1 MRNFKLKIVA
11 LLFAIGFWF
20 FVLSQQKFLLTME
33 VPLVVSRVPEVLAI
47 VSTPP
52 KMISI
57 QVSGYVLDLLRVR
70 ADKDGISVVVN
81 AQDVEQ
87 GWSHFTISQENFYAP
102 EHPNVQYVEG
112 DRIRSLDVEFD
123 TKVVRKI
130 PVRLQADFE
139 CASGYTFVETPK
151 ISPQEIEV
159 SGARATLMALEY
171 LYTKTSNHKDL
182 MKNSKFDLEIQ
193 SDSLPAYVQLK
204 DSIVQVELFVQEIA
218 TKTFEKVPVHLIGVY
233 DKTKYSL
240 EPAFAEV
247 EIVGG
252 KEVLKEIRFEEL
264 DLFIEFSRFAI
275 ENTESLPASVRFSKN
290 IKGLQ
295 IRPENFSL
303 LERKDSLA
311 VQGESVSEA
320 P

>member
-87 GWSHFTISQENFYAP
+87 GWTHFTISQENFYAP
-102 EHPNVQYVEG
+102 DHPNVQYVEG

-151 ISPQEIEV
+151 INPQEIEV
-159 SGARATLMALEY
+159 SGARATLMALEH
-171 LYTKTSNHKDL
+171 LYTETSNHKDL
-182 MKNSKFDLEIQ
+182 TKNSKFDLKMQ
-193 SDSLPAYVQLK
+193 LDSLPAYVQLK
-204 DSIVQVELFVQEIA
+204 DSVVQVELFVQEIA

-233 DKTKYSL
+233 DKAKYSL
-240 EPAFAEV
+240 EPAVAEV

-295 IRPENFSL
+295 IRPEKFSL

>member
-102 EHPNVQYVEG
+102 DHPNVQYVEG

-130 PVRLQADFE
+130 PVRLQADGKQENKNFE
-139 CASGYTFVETPK
+139 LQKRKTAGTFRTADRICGLGCVS
-151 ISPQEIEV
+151 ISYA
-159 SGARATLMALEY
+159 GT
-171 LYTKTSNHKDL
+171 
-182 MKNSKFDLEIQ
+182 
-193 SDSLPAYVQLK
+193 
-204 DSIVQVELFVQEIA
+204 
-218 TKTFEKVPVHLIGVY
+218 
-233 DKTKYSL
+233 
-240 EPAFAEV
+240 
-247 EIVGG
+247 
-252 KEVLKEIRFEEL
+252 
-264 DLFIEFSRFAI
+264 
-275 ENTESLPASVRFSKN
+275 
-290 IKGLQ
+290 
-295 IRPENFSL
+295 
-303 LERKDSLA
+303 
-311 VQGESVSEA
+311 
-320 P
+320 